1 MKLREN
7 HIQVFLCGRVL
18 SAHKNSTSKFISPG
32 KLDFSKSKILKSA
45 HKENFGSCATAGT
58 AAALQADICITEIS
72 ENAGFSFSAPHS
84 EGVECPEKK

>member
-18 SAHKNSTSKFISPG
+18 SAPKSSASKFISLG
-32 KLDFSKSKILKSA
+32 KLDFSKSKLLNSA
-45 HKENFGSCATAGT
+45 REENFGSCATAGT
-58 AAALQADICITEIS
+58 AAALQADICITEIL

-84 EGVECPEKK
+84 EGVECHEKK